1 MTTYEGSRQ
10 FLQKESSDGVS
21 LYNHLANVLLKVLS
35 ERPSDASAIFEHLSA
50 SVKEGTVN
58 PDNRASSKGQQAAA
72 AQQLEWAST
81 SQALF
86 GVPDEPPEG
95 GPVVPDMLD
104 EANMWEWGGVSFGRL
119 ETYRLYL
126 SVKKLAESLPGEHE
140 SLRFWG
146 KITTRGDDYII
157 VEGKAIDETLGEF
170 DEALQEGKDGGN
182 RYTYWVTRTAGREW
196 KELPPVNQA
205 QITAARKIK
214 RYFTGDLEAPVPGY
228 PPFPG
233 TEINLLRAQIARI
246 TAGVCVSPAGFF
258 EVDEEAEPAA
268 IKVAE
273 DESINDAFPKAVE
286 ELMTTDGWVHHEF
299 ELNTLGRCRP
309 MPEKLD
315 DEGNPIE
322 EEEPP
327 EEARMMCMIAAA
339 YFLVAPLRS
348 LAEDS
353 EGSWGFRTCPA
364 GAGQSAN
371 AMVVAKSLLWPGAIA
386 VAFGKRF
393 TNIYSGDGV
402 KFGGEGPFQPPLPP
416 MLQPEWTPGEDEE
429 GLMEQADVLVDPNPP
444 EGEEEEDE

>member
-1 MTTYEGSRQ
+1 MSTYEGSRQ
-10 FLQKESSDGVS
+10 FLQQESSDGVS
-21 LYNHLANVLLKVLS
+21 LYTHLANVLLKVLS
-35 ERPSDASAIFEHLSA
+35 ERPSDASAVFEHLSA
-50 SVKEGTVN
+50 SVKEGTVK
-58 PDNRASSKGQQAAA
+58 PDSTTPSMGQQSAAA
-72 AQQLEWAST
+72 EQLKWAQSN
-81 SQALF
+81 QALF
-86 GVPDEPPEG
+86 AVPDEPPEG
-95 GPVVPDMLD
+95 GAVVPDMLD

-146 KITTRGDDYII
+146 KITTRGDDYVV
-157 VEGKAIDETLGEF
+157 VEGKALDETLGEF

-182 RYTYWVTRTAGREW
+182 RCTYWVARSPGREW
-196 KELPPVNQA
+196 KELPPVTQA

-214 RYFTGDLEAPVPGY
+214 RYFTGDLESPVQGY

-246 TAGVCVSPAGFF
+246 TAGACVSPAGFF
-258 EVDEEAEPAA
+258 EVDEDAEPAS

-273 DESINDAFPKAVE
+273 DESINEAFPKAVE

-322 EEEPP
+322 EEDPP
-327 EEARMMCMIAAA
+327 EE
-339 YFLVAPLRS
+339 VAPLRS

-371 AMVVAKSLLWPGAIA
+371 AMVVAKSLRWPGAIA

-393 TNIYSGDGV
+393 TNVYSGDGV
-402 KFGGEGPFQPPLPP
+402 KFGGEGPFQPSLPP

-429 GLMEQADVLVDPNPP
+429 GLVEQADVLVDPNPP

>member
-1 MTTYEGSRQ
+1 MTSYEGSRQ

-21 LYNHLANVLLKVLS
+21 LYSHLANVLLKVLS
-35 ERPSDASAIFEHLSA
+35 EKPSDASAVFEHLSA
-50 SVKEGTVN
+50 SVKEGTVK
-58 PDNRASSKGQQAAA
+58 PDNTTPSQGQQAAA
-72 AQQLEWAST
+72 AAQLRWAQS

-86 GVPDEPPEG
+86 AVPDEPPEG
-95 GPVVPDMLD
+95 GAVVPDMLD

-146 KITTRGDDYII
+146 KITTRGGDYFV

-170 DEALQEGKDGGN
+170 DETLQEGKDGGN
-182 RYTYWVTRTAGREW
+182 RYTYWVTRSADGEW

-258 EVDEEAEPAA
+258 EVDEEAEPAG

-273 DESINDAFPKAVE
+273 DEAINEAFPKAVE
-286 ELMTTDGWVHHEF
+286 ELMAPDGWVHHEL

-322 EEEPP
+322 EEDPP
-327 EEARMMCMIAAA
+327 DE
-339 YFLVAPLRS
+339 VAPLRS

-371 AMVVAKSLLWPGAIA
+371 AMVVAKSLRWPGAIA

-393 TNIYSGDGV
+393 TNVYSGDGV
-402 KFGGEGPFQPPLPP
+402 KFGEEGPFQPPLPP
-416 MLQPEWTPGEDEE
+416 MLQPEWAPGEEEE
-429 GLMEQADVLVDPNPP
+429 GLVEQADVLIDPNPP